1 MFGNYHNPNDFWQ
14 HRDPHQHMSE
24 DERMAVA
31 IIQCV
36 AFIVIMIVML
46 LLCALFG

>member
-36 AFIVIMIVML
+36 AFIVMLIVML
-46 LLCALFG
+46 LLYALF

>member
-24 DERMAVA
+24 DERMAVT

-36 AFIVIMIVML
+36 AFIVMLIVML
-46 LLCALFG
+46 LLFALF